1 MQPWP
6 WRTILGPT
14 ELCRRWLQM
23 VEDVDRAGFPVTAE
37 HLVFPT
43 DQALEG
49 KASPLTCYRVT

>member
-1 MQPWP
+1 MQPWT

-23 VEDVDRAGFPVTAE
+23 VEDADRAGFPVTAE

-43 DQALEG
+43 DQVLEG
-49 KASPLTCYRVT
+49 KASPLT